1 MKLAT
6 ATLRGFAASMQLD
19 PLDLVLRIGSQIPFT
34 ATRANDHGYILDHQQ
49 VAALPYVRVMY
60 LI

>member
-1 MKLAT
+1 
-6 ATLRGFAASMQLD
+6 MQLD